1 MGTVRDFSNLQ
12 IVSGLDFSSQMKSES
27 LCVTALTRDFPEE
40 CNQIENKLRI
50 LFINEGGADSVT
62 DTQIGRNHP
71 EYRESGPLLHPG
83 NGGRGEYY
91 SDHIEECCIYIFYV
105 GSHI

>member
-1 MGTVRDFSNLQ
+1 MNCG
-12 IVSGLDFSSQMKSES
+12 VSDVNGLLRNIYAQRTTLHGGGGQSKAFLISKSFLGWISALKSES
-27 LCVTALTRDFPEE
+27 LCVRVSVTLSGDFPEE

-71 EYRESGPLLHPG
+71 EY
-83 NGGRGEYY
+83 
-91 SDHIEECCIYIFYV
+91 
-105 GSHI
+105 

>member
-1 MGTVRDFSNLQ
+1 
-12 IVSGLDFSSQMKSES
+12 MKSES
-27 LCVTALTRDFPEE
+27 LYVRVSVTLTGDFPEE

-71 EYRESGPLLHPG
+71 EY
-83 NGGRGEYY
+83 
-91 SDHIEECCIYIFYV
+91 
-105 GSHI
+105 